1 MRNASCNVERIRQP
15 GPPHASTTDIG
26 VRGTDMQQTTRARLA
41 RGVSLVSLAAA
52 LAAAPALAQDTARE
66 TMLDT
71 VYVTGE
77 KVVRNLKETASS
89 VTVLGAD
96 DLAREKPGAT
106 DVSTAIN
113 GTPNV
118 IYTENV
124 GTPVIRGQDAQ
135 GPHNGANAFF
145 AGTVPRATINL
156 DGHYLSYN
164 EFYFGATSAWDV
176 DSIEVFRG
184 PQTTTQGANAI
195 AGAIIVNTRDPGF
208 SPEGAYRVEAGSHR
222 SRRASFMWSGPLS
235 DQIAARFTLDYNAR
249 DTFIDYALPTFT
261 QNPLGQDFKSTTA
274 RLKLLWT
281 PTDIAGLEVKLTLA
295 HSLSERPSQ
304 EAAAD
309 PFEDLQSLHATMPSW
324 KQRTGT
330 AVLDVDYDLGNG
342 WRLFNQTQF
351 SRSDV
356 NRYAGIVHFGDAVV
370 KGDNLSNELRLAF
383 GDAESR
389 LSGVFGLYVAKTDQ
403 KETLDQTGRY
413 AWVDA
418 YTSSFEDH
426 KRNLGLFGEL
436 VWRPNDRLTVTGG
449 LRFQRDEIR
458 RKGYSTFS
466 PTQVDY
472 ANTFDAVLPKL
483 TLAYDLNDDWTVGGM
498 ISRGYNPGG
507 VSLNFTNGD
516 WVQFKDETITNYE
529 LFARA
534 SLLDDRLSLT
544 ANAFYMDYRDGQF
557 NIPVLV
563 GGVYYSYTINAEKAR
578 SYGLELGMDYK
589 PTDAL
594 TLRASAG
601 LLHTKLS
608 EVSSN
613 TAYEGNKMP
622 KAPGRMF
629 SLGASWDATDRLN
642 LGGRI
647 NYVSGYYSDTSN
659 SAVYAVDGY
668 TTVDVTAS
676 YKLNDGFE
684 LYGYV
689 NNLLDD
695 RSPLAKGAARGTSV
709 FTAASMNTPRTIGIG
724 VRGSF

>member
-1 MRNASCNVERIRQP
+1 
-15 GPPHASTTDIG
+15 
-26 VRGTDMQQTTRARLA
+26 MQQTTRARLA
-41 RGVSLVSLAAA
+41 LGASLISVAAA
-52 LAAAPALAQDTARE
+52 LAATSATAQDTGRE

-71 VYVTGE
+71 VYLTGE
-77 KVVRNLKETASS
+77 KMLRNLKDTASS
-89 VTVLGAD
+89 VTVVGAD
-96 DLAREKPGAT
+96 ELAREKAAAA
-106 DVSTAIN
+106 DVSGAID

-118 IYTENV
+118 IYPENV

-184 PQTTTQGANAI
+184 PQTTSQGANAI
-195 AGAIIVNTRDPGF
+195 AGAIIVNTKDPTF
-208 SPEGAYRVEAGSHR
+208 TPEGAYRIEGGSHGN
-222 SRRASFMWSGPLS
+222 RRASFMWSGPLS
-235 DQIAARFTLDYNAR
+235 DQIAARFALDYNAR
-249 DTFIDYALPTFT
+249 DTFIDYISPTFT
-261 QNPLGQDFKSTTA
+261 QNPLGQDFRSTTA
-274 RLKLLWT
+274 RMKLLWT
-281 PTDIAGLEVKLTLA
+281 PADIAGLEVKLTFS
-295 HSLSERPSQ
+295 HSRSQRPSQ
-304 EAAAD
+304 EASSE
-309 PFEDLQSLHATMPSW
+309 PFDALESLHATMPSW
-324 KQRTGT
+324 KQRTST
-330 AVLDVDYDLGNG
+330 AVLDVDYDFGNG

-351 SRSDV
+351 SASHV

-370 KGDNLSNELRLAF
+370 KGDNLSNELRLSF
-383 GDAESR
+383 GDEAST

-403 KETLDQTGRY
+403 DEMLDQTGRY
-413 AWVDA
+413 TWVDS

-436 VWRPNDRLTVTGG
+436 VWRPAERLTLTGG

-466 PTQVDY
+466 PTQIDY
-472 ANTFDAVLPKL
+472 AGTFEAVLPKL
-483 TLAYDLNDDWTVGGM
+483 TLAYDLNDRWTVGGM
-498 ISRGYNPGG
+498 LSRGYNPGG
-507 VSLNFTNGD
+507 VSLNFTNGE
-516 WVQFKDETITNYE
+516 WIRFKDEKIWNYE

-534 SLLDDRLSLT
+534 NLLDDRLSLT

-601 LLHTKLS
+601 LLHTKLV

-613 TAYEGNKMP
+613 TAFEGNRMP

-629 SLGASWDATDRLN
+629 SLGASWNATDRLN
-642 LGGRI
+642 LGGRV

-659 SAVYAVDGY
+659 TALYAVGGH

-676 YKLNDGFE
+676 YKLNERFE
-684 LYGYV
+684 FYGYV
-689 NNLLDD
+689 NNLLDE
-695 RSPLAKGAARGTSV
+695 RSPLAKQAARGAAV
-709 FTAASMNTPRTIGIG
+709 FTAASMNSPRTIGIG
-724 VRGSF
+724 IRGSF